1 MTVTCNGLPAQVED
15 LLPALVNYG
24 HFTSLQVRDHAVQG
38 LDLHL
43 ARLSQATRALFGSE
57 LDTVQVQTWMAQ
69 ALQQAGLADASLRV
83 TVYSR
88 RFDFRNPLAAVPVDV
103 LVAVSAPVA
112 LVAPKRVR
120 SVLWQREMPRI
131 KHVGTFG
138 LFAERRAAMAEG
150 FDDVLFVTADGDVSE
165 GSTWNLAV
173 HDGER
178 LLWPQAPAL
187 RGTAEALMKR
197 HWPDAQLTRP
207 LALAEL
213 GSVKAAFACNASG
226 LWALEAIDGHL
237 LPSSQA
243 LAEQGRAVLA
253 AVAWQG
259 LGPDPF
265 CAAKGI

>member
-1 MTVTCNGLPAQVED
+1 
-15 LLPALVNYG
+15 
-24 HFTSLQVRDHAVQG
+24 
-38 LDLHL
+38 
-43 ARLSQATRALFGSE
+43 
-57 LDTVQVQTWMAQ
+57 
-69 ALQQAGLADASLRV
+69 
-83 TVYSR
+83 
-88 RFDFRNPLAAVPVDV
+88 
-103 LVAVSAPVA
+103 
-112 LVAPKRVR
+112 
-120 SVLWQREMPRI
+120 
-131 KHVGTFG
+131 
-138 LFAERRAAMAEG
+138 MAEG

-187 RGTAEALMKR
+187 RGTAEALLKR
-197 HWPDAQLTRP
+197 HWPDTQLARP

-259 LGPDPF
+259 LGSDPF
-265 CAAKGI
+265 CGAKGI

>member
-1 MTVTCNGLPAQVED
+1 MTVFCNGRPAQVED

-24 HFTSLQVRDHAVQG
+24 HFTSMQVRGHAVQG
-38 LDLHL
+38 LALHL
-43 ARLSQATRALFGSE
+43 ARLSQATSELFGSA
-57 LDTVQVQTWMAQ
+57 LDVVQVQAWMAQ
-69 ALQQAGLADASLRV
+69 ALQQAGQGDDSLRV

-88 RFDFRNPLAAVPVDV
+88 RFDFRDPLVAVPVDV

-112 LVAPKRVR
+112 LTASKRVR
-120 SVLWQREMPRI
+120 SVAWQRELPQI

-150 FDDVLFVTADGDVSE
+150 FDDVLFVTAEGDVSE

-187 RGTAEALMKR
+187 RGTAETLLKQ
-197 HWPDAQLTRP
+197 HWPGAQLTRP
-207 LALAEL
+207 FALAEL
-213 GSVKAAFACNASG
+213 DSVKAAFACNASG
-226 LWALEAIDGHL
+226 LWALEAIDGHV
-237 LPSSQA
+237 LPGSQA

-253 AVAWQG
+253 AVAWQP
-259 LGPDPF
+259 LS
-265 CAAKGI
+265 

>member
-1 MTVTCNGLPAQVED
+1 MRVTCNGQPAQVAD

-24 HFTSLQVRDHAVQG
+24 HFTSLQVRGGAVQG

-43 ARLSQATRALFGSE
+43 ARLSQATRELFGSE
-57 LDTVQVQTWMAQ
+57 LDTVQVQAWMSQ
-69 ALQQAGLADASLRV
+69 ALRQAGLADASLRV

-88 RFDFRNPLAAVPVDV
+88 RFDFRNPLATVPVDV

-112 LVAPKRVR
+112 LAAPKRVR
-120 SVLWQREMPRI
+120 SVAWQREMPQI

-138 LFAERRAAMAEG
+138 LFAERRAAMAQG

-187 RGTAEALMKR
+187 RGTAETLLKQ
-197 HWPDAQLTRP
+197 HWPGAQLTRP

-213 GSVKAAFACNASG
+213 DSVKAAFACNASG
-226 LWALEAIDGHL
+226 LWALDAIDGHA
-237 LPSSQA
+237 LPSSQT

-259 LGPDPF
+259 LGSDPF

>member
-1 MTVTCNGLPAQVED
+1 MTVTCNGQPAQVED

-24 HFTSLQVRDHAVQG
+24 HFTSLQVRGGAVQG

-43 ARLSQATRALFGSE
+43 ARLSQATRELFGSE
-57 LDTVQVQTWMAQ
+57 LDTAQVQAWMAQ
-69 ALQQAGLADASLRV
+69 ALQQAAGADASLRV

-88 RFDFRNPLAAVPVDV
+88 HFDFRSPLATVPVDV

-112 LVAPKRVR
+112 LSAPKRVR
-120 SVLWQREMPRI
+120 SVVWQRELPQI

-150 FDDVLFVTADGDVSE
+150 FDDVLFVTADGEMSE
-165 GSTWNLAV
+165 GSTWNLAM

-187 RGTAEALMKR
+187 RGTAEALLLR
-197 HWPDAQLTRP
+197 YWPGAQATRP
-207 LALAEL
+207 LRLADL
-213 GSVKAAFACNASG
+213 ASVKAAFACNASG
-226 LWALEAIDGHL
+226 LWALEAIDGQV
-237 LPSSQA
+237 LPGSQA

-253 AVAWQG
+253 GVSWQS
-259 LGPDPF
+259 L
-265 CAAKGI
+265 A

>member
-1 MTVTCNGLPAQVED
+1 MRVTCNGQPAQVED

-24 HFTSLQVRDHAVQG
+24 HFTSLQVRGHAVQG

-57 LDTVQVQTWMAQ
+57 LDTGQVRGWMAQ

-83 TVYSR
+83 TVYSP
-88 RFDFRNPLAAVPVDV
+88 RFDFRSPLAAVPVDV

-112 LVAPKRVR
+112 LAAPKRLR
-120 SVLWQREMPRI
+120 SVAWQREMPQI

-138 LFAERRAAMAEG
+138 LFAERRAAMADG
-150 FDDVLFVTADGDVSE
+150 FDDVLFVTADGEVSE

-187 RGTAEALMKR
+187 RGTAEALLKQ
-197 HWPDAQLTRP
+197 HWPGTQATQP
-207 LALAEL
+207 LRLADL

-226 LWALEAIDGHL
+226 LWALDAIDGHVF
-237 LPSSQA
+237 SGSQA
-243 LAEQGRAVLA
+243 LAERGRAVLA
-253 AVAWQG
+253 AVPWDR
-259 LGPDPF
+259 LGSAPF
-265 CAAKGI
+265 CGAKRI

>member
-1 MTVTCNGLPAQVED
+1 MTLTCNGQPAQVED

-24 HFTSLQVRDHAVQG
+24 HFTSLQARGHAVQG

-43 ARLSQATRALFGSE
+43 VRLSQATRELFGSE
-57 LDTVQVQTWMAQ
+57 LDVAQVRGWMAQ
-69 ALQQAGLADASLRV
+69 ALRQAGRVDASLRV

-103 LVAVSAPVA
+103 LVAVSAPVTLA
-112 LVAPKRVR
+112 ASKRVR
-120 SVLWQREMPRI
+120 SVAWQRELPQI

-150 FDDVLFVTADGDVSE
+150 FDDVLFVTADGEVSE

-178 LLWPQAPAL
+178 LIWPQAPAL
-187 RGTAEALMKR
+187 RGTAERLLKQ
-197 HWPDAQLTRP
+197 HWPGPQLTRP
-207 LALAEL
+207 LALADL
-213 GSVKAAFACNASG
+213 ASVKAAFACNASG
-226 LWALEAIDGHL
+226 LWALEAIDGHG
-237 LPSSQA
+237 LPGSQA

-253 AVAWQG
+253 GVPWDALKIDATHR
-259 LGPDPF
+259 
-265 CAAKGI
+265 

>member
-1 MTVTCNGLPAQVED
+1 MTVFCNGLPAQVED

-24 HFTSLQVRDHAVQG
+24 HFTSLQVRGHAVQG

-43 ARLSQATRALFGSE
+43 ARLSQATRELFGSE
-57 LDTVQVQTWMAQ
+57 LDVGQVQAWMAQ
-69 ALQQAGLADASLRV
+69 ALQQAGQADASLRV

-88 RFDFRNPLAAVPVDV
+88 HFDFRNPLAAVPVDV

-120 SVLWQREMPRI
+120 SVVWQRELPQI

-138 LFAERRAAMAEG
+138 LFAERRAALAAG
-150 FDDVLFVTADGDVSE
+150 FDDALFVTARGEISE
-165 GSTWNLAV
+165 GSTWNLAL

-187 RGTAEALMKR
+187 RGTAEALLQR
-197 HWPDAQLTRP
+197 HWPGAQATQPLP
-207 LALAEL
+207 LAGL
-213 GSVKAAFACNASG
+213 GAVKAAFACNASG
-226 LWALEAIDGHL
+226 LWALEAIDGQV
-237 LPSSQA
+237 LPGSQA

-253 AVAWQG
+253 AVAWDR
-259 LGPDPF
+259 LGSDPF
-265 CAAKGI
+265 CGAKGI

>member
-1 MTVTCNGLPAQVED
+1 MTVTCNGQPAQVED

-24 HFTSLQVRDHAVQG
+24 HFTSLQVRGGAVQG

-43 ARLSQATRALFGSE
+43 ARLSQATRELFGSE
-57 LDTVQVQTWMAQ
+57 LDTAQVQAWMAQ
-69 ALQQAGLADASLRV
+69 ALQHAARADASLRV

-88 RFDFRNPLAAVPVDV
+88 HFDFRSPLATVPVDV

-112 LVAPKRVR
+112 LSAPKRVR
-120 SVLWQREMPRI
+120 SVAWQREMPQI

-165 GSTWNLAV
+165 GSTWNLAM

-187 RGTAEALMKR
+187 RGTAEALLLR
-197 HWPDAQLTRP
+197 YWPDVQATRP
-207 LALAEL
+207 VRLADLAN
-213 GSVKAAFACNASG
+213 VKAAFACNASG
-226 LWALEAIDGHL
+226 LWALAAIDGHV
-237 LPSSQA
+237 LPGSQS

-253 AVAWQG
+253 GAPWDD
-259 LGPDPF
+259 LG
-265 CAAKGI
+265 

>member
-1 MTVTCNGLPAQVED
+1 MTLTCNGLPAQVED

-24 HFTSLQVRDHAVQG
+24 HFTSLQVRGGAVQG
-38 LDLHL
+38 LELHL
-43 ARLSQATRALFGSE
+43 ARLSQATRELFGSE
-57 LDTVQVQTWMAQ
+57 LDTVQVQAWMAQ
-69 ALQQAGLADASLRV
+69 ALQQSGQADASLRV

-103 LVAVSAPVA
+103 LVAVSAPVTLTA
-112 LVAPKRVR
+112 SKRVR
-120 SVLWQREMPRI
+120 SVAWQRGMPQI

-187 RGTAEALMKR
+187 RGTAEALLKQ
-197 HWPDAQLTRP
+197 HWPGPQVTQPLP
-207 LALAEL
+207 LADLA
-213 GSVKAAFACNASG
+213 GVKAAFACNASG
-226 LWALEAIDGHL
+226 LWALEAIDGHV
-237 LPSSQA
+237 LPGSQA

-259 LGPDPF
+259 LGADPF
-265 CAAKGI
+265 GGTEAI

>member
-1 MTVTCNGLPAQVED
+1 MMVSCNGRAAQVED

-24 HFTSLQVRDHAVQG
+24 HFTSLQVRGGAVQG

-43 ARLSQATRALFGSE
+43 ARLSQATRELFGSE
-57 LDTVQVQTWMAQ
+57 LDTVQVQAWMAQ
-69 ALQQAGLADASLRV
+69 ALQQSGQADASLRV

-103 LVAVSAPVA
+103 LVAVSAPVT
-112 LVAPKRVR
+112 LTVAKRVR
-120 SVLWQREMPRI
+120 SVAWQREMPQI

-150 FDDVLFVTADGDVSE
+150 FDDVLFVTADAGVSE

-187 RGTAEALMKR
+187 RGTAEALLKQ
-197 HWPDAQLTRP
+197 HWPGPQASQP
-207 LALAEL
+207 LRLADL
-213 GSVKAAFACNASG
+213 AGVKAAFACNASG
-226 LWALEAIDGHL
+226 LWALEAIDGHVL
-237 LPSSQA
+237 AGSQA

-253 AVAWQG
+253 AVAWDK
-259 LGPDPF
+259 LGSDPF

>member
-1 MTVTCNGLPAQVED
+1 MTLTCNGQPAQVED
-15 LLPALVNYG
+15 VLPALVNYG
-24 HFTSLQVRDHAVQG
+24 HFTSLQVRNHAVQG

-43 ARLSQATRALFGSE
+43 ARLSHATRELFGSE
-57 LDTVQVQTWMAQ
+57 LDMAQ
-69 ALQQAGLADASLRV
+69 VRAWMVQALRQAGQGDASLRV

-88 RFDFRNPLAAVPVDV
+88 HFDFRNPLAAVPVDV
-103 LVAVSAPVA
+103 LVAASAPVTLTA
-112 LVAPKRVR
+112 AKRVR
-120 SVLWQREMPRI
+120 SVVWQRELPQI

-187 RGTAEALMKR
+187 RGTAETLLKQ
-197 HWPDAQLTRP
+197 HWPGAQLTQP
-207 LALAEL
+207 LRLAGL
-213 GSVKAAFACNASG
+213 AGVKAAFACNASG
-226 LWALEAIDGHL
+226 LWALEAIDGHV
-237 LPSSQA
+237 LPGSQA

-253 AVAWQG
+253 AVSWDRFG
-259 LGPDPF
+259 SDPF
-265 CAAKGI
+265 CAAKGT